1 MRVLSILGSTGSVG
15 TNVLRVVD
23 AFPERLRVVGLAG
36 GANVERLAEQVA
48 RHRPRRVSVARPE
61 SREALAR
68 LVDLS
73 GVQVGVGEEGMVAVA
88 TEESA
93 SMVVA
98 SAVGAVGLV
107 PTYRALEAGKDVALA
122 NKETLVMAGELMVA
136 QSRARGGRLL
146 PIDSEHCALHQC
158 LDGRRP
164 EEVRRLVL
172 TASGGP
178 FRDRP
183 RESFGSIT
191 LGEALNHPTWSMGR
205 KITIDSATLMNKGL
219 EVIEAHWL
227 FGLAAER
234 VDVLVHPQS
243 VVHSMVEF
251 VDGTVLAQ
259 LGVTDMRLPI
269 QYALSYPEKWEA
281 AIPGVDFTR
290 STRLEFETPDR
301 ERFPC
306 LDLAYRALAGGGSL
320 PAVLNAANE
329 EAVAAFLDERA
340 PFTAIPECIGEVL
353 SSHIPAAV
361 AGLDDV
367 LAADSWARRRS
378 REVLERRAP
387 ARVQTQGA
395 SKGARWNS

>member
-1 MRVLSILGSTGSVG
+1 MKGLSILGSTGSVG

-23 AFPERLRVVGLAG
+23 AFPERLAVVGLAA
-36 GANVERLAEQVA
+36 GANVERLAEQIA
-48 RHRPRRVSVARPE
+48 RYRPKAASVATPQA
-61 SREALAR
+61 REALGR
-68 LVDLS
+68 LVSLD
-73 GVQVGVGEEGMVAVA
+73 GVAVGVGADGMVDVAVHPDA
-88 TEESA
+88 DL
-93 SMVVA
+93 VVA

-136 QSRARGGRLL
+136 QSRTRGGRLL

-178 FRDRP
+178 FRSRSG
-183 RESFGSIT
+183 ETFGNIT
-191 LGEALNHPTWSMGR
+191 PAEALNHPTWSMGR

-219 EVIEAHWL
+219 EVIEARWL
-227 FGLAAER
+227 FGIAASRIEI
-234 VDVLVHPQS
+234 LVHPQS

-269 QYALSYPEKWEA
+269 QYALAYPERWEA
-281 AIPGVDFTR
+281 AIPGMDFGR
-290 STRLEFETPDR
+290 PMSLDFDSPDR

-306 LDLAYRALAGGGSL
+306 LDLAYRALEAGGSM

-329 EAVAAFLDERA
+329 EAVAAFLEERI
-340 PFTAIPECIGEVL
+340 PFTAIPDSISEVM
-353 SSHIPAAV
+353 AAHERKDV
-361 AGLDDV
+361 ASLDDV
-367 LAADSWARRRS
+367 LEADAWARERS
-378 REVLERRAP
+378 RTALRRRGVARTAP
-387 ARVQTQGA
+387 
-395 SKGARWNS
+395 